1 MYKEIAKYLID
12 CPVSHSS
19 DTHTSLITIRL
30 FVSNDERF
38 MELNSDKDDLKVV
51 VPLDNIAHDLKKALR
66 R

>member
-12 CPVSHSS
+12 CAVSHSNDS
-19 DTHTSLITIRL
+19 HTSLITIRL